1 MIKFCK
7 IENRFVIC
15 DDNTIKKFNLTVEKE
30 ITEEEYSKLGGV
42 YTTKNGEL
50 VFERE
55 EEEVL
60 LEEYNNLISWFEEY
74 DNQIKQ
80 YERCQRLG
88 EVFDKDI
95 KQLDAQAKINQ
106 KRVRELRE
114 RLKKVGDV
122 R

>member
-7 IENRFVIC
+7 IEDRFVIC

-30 ITEEEYSKLGGV
+30 ITEEEYFKLGGV

-50 VFERE
+50 IFEKG

-60 LEEYNNLISWFEEY
+60 LEEYNNLISWFVEY

-106 KRVRELRE
+106 KKVRELRE
-114 RLKKVGDV
+114 KLKK
-122 R
+122 

>member
-7 IENRFVIC
+7 IEDRFVIC

-30 ITEEEYSKLGGV
+30 ITEEEYSKLGEV